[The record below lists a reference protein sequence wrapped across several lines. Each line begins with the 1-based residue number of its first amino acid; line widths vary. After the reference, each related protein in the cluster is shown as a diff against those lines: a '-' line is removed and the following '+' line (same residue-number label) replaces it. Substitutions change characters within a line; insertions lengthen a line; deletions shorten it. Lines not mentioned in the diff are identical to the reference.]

1 MSACCGVVELRQYEL
16 VPGGR
21 EVLIDLFEREFV
33 ESQEEVGM
41 HLVGTFTDL
50 DDPDRFVWI
59 RGFEHHDARN
69 RALSDFYFGPVW
81 AAYRDQANAT
91 MRDSDNVLLLRATT
105 AGPAFPVPADG
116 RAPDA
121 PVTSMYAVA
130 VYAVPATGDESDIVG
145 FFQTRVLPA
154 AAAEGADTVALL
166 RTDPAD
172 NGFRRLPVREGEHV
186 LVWIQRFA
194 DANGYLRHLDRLA
207 GSQTWQNDVVPGL
220 VASVGAPVQQLRLAP
235 TRRSRL
241 R

>member
-1 MSACCGVVELRQYEL
+1 MSGCWSVVELRQYEL

-21 EVLIDLFEREFV
+21 EVLIDLFERELV

-41 HLVGTFTDL
+41 QLVGTFADL

-59 RGFEHHDARN
+59 RGFADHGTRN
-69 RALSDFYFGPVW
+69 QALGGFYFGPVW
-81 AAYRDQANAT
+81 AAHRDQANAT
-91 MRDSDNVLLLRATT
+91 MRDSDNVLLLRASA

-130 VYAVPATGDESDIVG
+130 VYAVPPAGDESDIVG
-145 FFQTRVLPA
+145 FFRTQVLPA
-154 AAAEGADTVALL
+154 ASAEGADTVALL
-166 RTDPAD
+166 RTDPAQ
-172 NGFRRLPVREGEHV
+172 NGFPRLPVREGEHV
-186 LVWIQRFA
+186 LVWIRRFA
-194 DANGYLRHLDRLA
+194 DADAYLRHLDRLA
-207 GSQTWQNDVVPGL
+207 GSQTWQNEVVPGL
-220 VASVGAPVQQLRLAP
+220 AASVGAPVQQLRLAP